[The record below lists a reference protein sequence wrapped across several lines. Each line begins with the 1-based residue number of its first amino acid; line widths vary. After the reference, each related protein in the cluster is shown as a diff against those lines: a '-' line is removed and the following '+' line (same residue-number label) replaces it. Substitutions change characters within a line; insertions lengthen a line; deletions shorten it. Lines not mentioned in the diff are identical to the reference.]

1 MEMSLNWYVANIKN
15 SDDVCWL
22 TATKNSVMDG
32 RVRGEE
38 YLHPITNTLIWA
50 TMAIGLSE
58 ITEKNVDEWEAR
70 YALAYKVG
78 WLSPLTVWN
87 GEPVGPDGKNAHC
100 FTERYITRADLEQH
114 IGLSTN
120 ANDESA
126 SAWRKRV
133 IERITEEALSD
144 SKYRAE
150 KNVGIDAIWQK
161 EGIELRDRIRRGE
174 TTKEKE
180 ALSESQP
187 ND

>member
-1 MEMSLNWYVANIKN
+1 MALHWSVANIKN

-58 ITEKNVDEWEAR
+58 ITAENLDEWEAR
-70 YALAYKVG
+70 YALAYQTR
-78 WLSPLTVWN
+78 WLSPLSVWN
-87 GEPVGPDGKNAHC
+87 GQPVGPNGENAHC
-100 FTERYITRADLEQH
+100 FTERYITRGDLERH

-120 ANDESA
+120 ANDESN

-133 IERITEEALSD
+133 IERLTEEGILEGQRREKDNSD
-144 SKYRAE
+144 
-150 KNVGIDAIWQK
+150 IDAIWQK

-180 ALSESQP
+180 ALPESQP
-187 ND
+187 VD

>member
-58 ITEKNVDEWEAR
+58 ITEKNVDEWAAR

-133 IERITEEALSD
+133 IERVAEEALD
-144 SKYRAE
+144 EAKYLVE
-150 KNVGIDAIWQK
+150 KNVAIDAIWQK
-161 EGIELRDRIRRGE
+161 KGIELRDRIRRGE

-180 ALSESQP
+180 ALPESQP
-187 ND
+187 KD